1 MSGIE
6 PLDCGAAMR
15 ALREEIHRLSEQQI
29 AAQKKAALTG
39 MTPDEAQEYKLR
51 HCRIRKLTEDLAV
64 LAESK

>member
-6 PLDCGAAMR
+6 PLDCGAAMW
-15 ALREEIHRLSEQQI
+15 ALRAEIHQLSEQQI

-51 HCRIRKLTEDLAV
+51 HRRIRELTEEFAV

>member
-39 MTPDEAQEYKLR
+39 MTPDEAHEYKLR
-51 HCRIRKLTEDLAV
+51 HCRIRKLTQDLAV